1 MYICCNAQSRYQE
14 NYTKQNSQKYKN
26 YIKVESLKHVQVTL
40 RKARGKKN
48 KEQETGNKQKTNNKM
63 LDLSSNT
70 SVITLRVNGLNMPT
84 GRQKLADW
92 IFKKMIQLHAVNKK
106 FTSNSM
112 A

>member
-1 MYICCNAQSRYQE
+1 
-14 NYTKQNSQKYKN
+14 
-26 YIKVESLKHVQVTL
+26 
-40 RKARGKKN
+40 
-48 KEQETGNKQKTNNKM
+48 M